1 MYFLVL
7 SFSHFS
13 SVGSQVFHTKVINNN
28 LSPVF
33 NECFE
38 AVVDQASGQKL
49 RIELFDKDTAGA
61 DEELGRLALPLDAVQ
76 QAGEI
81 DRVK

>member
-1 MYFLVL
+1 L
-7 SFSHFS
+7 
-13 SVGSQVFHTKVINNN
+13 N
-28 LSPVF
+28 PVF

-61 DEELGRLALPLDAVQ
+61 DEELGRLTLPLDTVRQ
-76 QAGEI
+76 SGEI
-81 DRVK
+81 ERVSTEY